1 MLLEGVYT
9 ALVTPFTASGALD
22 VPALAT
28 LTRHVVDGGGEG
40 IVPLGTTGE
49 GYALN
54 LDERAEVLR
63 VVHEA
68 CDGAVGLIAGATAS
82 TTQDAI
88 VNARLAADLGYDGV
102 MVAPPPYVLPS
113 PAELAA
119 HFATVA
125 REAGVPVVL
134 YDYPQRAGVPI
145 GWEVLDALSDHS
157 GVVAIKEAS
166 GDLARVIEMRSRY
179 GDRYEIVCGADPLIL
194 DFALWGSR
202 SWIAGGSGVLPRE
215 HSEIL
220 ALAVAGDFVGARRAL
235 DGLLPMLLAM
245 EQGGY
250 TQKVRAGLAAM
261 GLPAGVPRPPLQQ
274 PDDASAAAFLD
285 TLKALVYP
293 QPGAFRGVRPAAIL
307 MRAQRS

>member
-9 ALVTPFTASGALD
+9 ALITPFTTSGDLD
-22 VPALAT
+22 VVALAT
-28 LTRHVVDGGGEG
+28 LVRHVVDGGGEG

-63 VVHEA
+63 VVHEV
-68 CDGAVGLIAGATAS
+68 CDGAVGLIAGVTAS

-88 VNARLAADLGYDGV
+88 ANAQLAAEVGYQGV

-119 HFATVA
+119 HFAGIA
-125 REAGVPVVL
+125 SDAGVPVVL
-134 YDYPQRAGVPI
+134 YDYPLRAGVPI
-145 GWEVLDALSDHS
+145 GWEVLDELHDHS

-166 GDLARVIEMRSRY
+166 GDLGRVIEMRTRY

-202 SWIAGGSGVLPRE
+202 AWIAGGSGVLPRE
-215 HSEIL
+215 HSDIL
-220 ALAVAGDFVGARRAL
+220 ARAVAGDFEGAKRAL
-235 DGLLPMLLAM
+235 DQLLPMLLAM

-250 TQKVRAGLAAM
+250 IQTVRAGLTAI
-261 GLPAGVPRPPLQQ
+261 GLPAGTARPPLQR
-274 PDDASAAAFLD
+274 PDDVAAATFLE
-285 TLKALVYP
+285 TLQALV
-293 QPGAFRGVRPAAIL
+293 
-307 MRAQRS
+307 

>member
-1 MLLEGVYT
+1 MFLEGVYT
-9 ALVTPFTASGALD
+9 ALITPFTASGELD
-22 VPALAT
+22 TPALAT

-63 VVHEA
+63 VVHEVS
-68 CDGAVGLIAGATAS
+68 DGAVGLIAGATAS

-88 VNARLAADLGYDGV
+88 ANAQLAAQVGYQGV

-113 PAELAA
+113 PTELAA
-119 HFATVA
+119 HFAAVA
-125 REAGVPVVL
+125 SEAGVPVVL
-134 YDYPQRAGVPI
+134 YDYPLRAGVPI
-145 GWEVLDALSDHS
+145 GWEVLDALHDHS

-166 GDLARVIEMRSRY
+166 GDLARVIEMRNRY
-179 GDRYEIVCGADPLIL
+179 GDRYEIVCGADPLAL
-194 DFALWGSR
+194 DFALWGAR

-220 ALAVAGDFVGARRAL
+220 ALAVAGDFVGAKRAL
-235 DGLLPMLLAM
+235 DQLLPMLLAM

-250 TQKVRAGLAAM
+250 TQTVRAGLAAV
-261 GLPAGVPRPPLQQ
+261 GLPAGTARAPLQE
-274 PDDASAAAFLD
+274 PDDAAAAAFLE
-285 TLKALVYP
+285 TLKAAGLV
-293 QPGAFRGVRPAAIL
+293 RT
-307 MRAQRS
+307 

>member
-1 MLLEGVYT
+1 MVLEGVYT
-9 ALVTPFTASGALD
+9 ALITPFTAAGDLD
-22 VPALAT
+22 TPALAT
-28 LTRHVVDGGGEG
+28 LARHVVDGGGEG

-63 VVHEA
+63 VVHEVGN
-68 CDGAVGLIAGATAS
+68 GAVGLIAGVTAS
-82 TTQDAI
+82 STQEAI
-88 VNARLAADLGYDGV
+88 TNARLAVDLGYDGV

-119 HFATVA
+119 HFAAVA
-125 REAGVPVVL
+125 NEAGVPVVL
-134 YDYPQRAGVPI
+134 YDYPLRAGVPI
-145 GWEVLDALSDHS
+145 GWEVLDALYDHT

-166 GDLARVIEMRSRY
+166 GDLGRVIEMRVRY

-202 SWIAGGSGVLPRE
+202 AWIAGGSGVLPRE
-215 HSEIL
+215 HSELL
-220 ALAVAGDFVGARRAL
+220 ALAVDGDFAGAKRAL
-235 DGLLPMLLAM
+235 DQLLPMLLAM

-250 TQKVRAGLAAM
+250 TQAVRAGLAAI

-274 PDDASAAAFLD
+274 PDDAAAAAFLD
-285 TLKALVYP
+285 TLKSLV
-293 QPGAFRGVRPAAIL
+293 
-307 MRAQRS
+307 